1 MTEVSRA
8 PAYTGRYTHLI
19 NTNFFKPDKI
29 DLSNLPNDLKQMI
42 MEQSTNRLQQYESK
56 KVICR
61 SEQKYSVLDTKTLLA
76 MKKKR
81 MEAVYTRGFL
91 SDPKELYR
99 TLGDPTLDAE
109 NLLYDALQI
118 DTGNDKNRKFES
130 EAQKEATQQKKQQAK
145 MKMKFREVPKLSS
158 NGFRYIKDKLSK
170 SNTRIGSVK
179 FGVPF
184 TEVCEKDE
192 REHVYDTIQT
202 VSNNDKKVDWNNL
215 EIDEDKKTFFI
226 NVYNKYITSQKTD
239 EPEHVPKPKKKYSI
253 RTKQSASPESAAGKI
268 KYSSKQIE
276 SALGIKRE
284 DHTSETTDK
293 FFSTRDDFY
302 EQRNRLNYRL
312 SEDLDRLDH
321 DRKQNFQRKV
331 RAFDLSKKAQCLDDL
346 NTMRQ
351 KAHEEKRDARKK
363 LIESHPWFNELIN
376 KVVVLNG
383 VKRDV
388 TPAESII
395 LDHIRGLIEDQVR
408 FTKQVFLHLIRLLP
422 TKDFLK
428 DEVQRIIRFVKSHE
442 IITERDYLEVVELS
456 GHAIQF
462 EAVA

>member
-1 MTEVSRA
+1 MAEVSRA
-8 PAYTGRYTHLI
+8 PAYAGRYHLI
-19 NTNFFKPDKI
+19 NANFFKPEKI

-42 MEQSTNRLQQYESK
+42 MEQSINRLYQYDAK
-56 KVICR
+56 KVTSR
-61 SEQKYSVLDTKTLLA
+61 SEQKYSVLDAKTLLA

-81 MEAVYTRGFL
+81 LEAVYTRGFL

-109 NLLYDALQI
+109 NLLYETLQI
-118 DTGNDKNRKFES
+118 DTGDDKNRKFES

-145 MKMKFREVPKLSS
+145 MKMKFREVPKLST

-179 FGVPF
+179 FGIPF
-184 TEVCEKDE
+184 AEVCERDE
-192 REHVYDTIQT
+192 REHVYDTIQI
-202 VSNNDKKVDWNNL
+202 VSANDKKVDWNNL
-215 EIDEDKKTFFI
+215 EVDEDKKTFFI
-226 NVYNKYITSQKTD
+226 NVYNKYITSQKT
-239 EPEHVPKPKKKYSI
+239 EEIEHPKPKKKHSVKN
-253 RTKQSASPESAAGKI
+253 RSADSATSKV

-312 SEDLDRLDH
+312 SEDLDRLDY

-351 KAHEEKRDARKK
+351 KAHEERREVRKK
-363 LIESHPWFNELIN
+363 LIETHPWFNELIT

-428 DEVQRIIRFVKSHE
+428 DEVQRIIRFIKSHE

-456 GHAIQF
+456 GHSIQF
-462 EAVA
+462 ETD